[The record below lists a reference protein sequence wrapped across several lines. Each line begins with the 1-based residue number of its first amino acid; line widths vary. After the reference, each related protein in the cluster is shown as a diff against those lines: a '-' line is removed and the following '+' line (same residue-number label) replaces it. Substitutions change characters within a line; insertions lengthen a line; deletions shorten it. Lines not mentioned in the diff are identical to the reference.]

1 MTRKVQAR
9 TLATRERLLS
19 AGREIVASQ
28 GMTGLRTEEVVLLAG
43 TAKGTF
49 FAHFQDRDH
58 FLATLLAESLGADL
72 AGLAAPANR
81 AELMQVAERIYRL
94 FAADAETVTL
104 LARFSGP
111 AGAGLGLDRLI
122 CLIVE
127 RLAEGVAGMQARGEI
142 ALRRT
147 PEVLAEA
154 LMALI
159 FHAAASAQCGMHGDA
174 AAVRSRADGL
184 LFDMVEALLWPLG
197 GGSSPYDFVFP

>member
-9 TLATRERLLS
+9 TLATRDRLLA
-19 AGREIVASQ
+19 AGREIVAAQ
-28 GMTGLRTEEVVLLAG
+28 GMAGLRTEEVVLRAG

-49 FAHFQDRDH
+49 FAHFVDRDH
-58 FLATLLAESLGADL
+58 FLAALLAERLGAEL
-72 AGLAAPANR
+72 EGLVAPADR
-81 AELMQVAERIYRL
+81 PGLMQLLERVYRL

-122 CLIVE
+122 CLVVE
-127 RLAEGVAGMQARGEI
+127 RLAEGVAGMQSRGEI
-142 ALRRT
+142 AVRRA

-159 FHAAASAQCGMHGDA
+159 FHAAASAQCGLHGDA
-174 AAVRSRADGL
+174 VAVRARADGL
-184 LFDMVEALLWPLG
+184 LVDMTEALLWP
-197 GGSSPYDFVFP
+197 

>member
-9 TLATRERLLS
+9 TLATRDRLLS
-19 AGREIVASQ
+19 AGREIVAAQ
-28 GMTGLRTEEVVLLAG
+28 GMAGLRTEEVVLRAG

-58 FLATLLAESLGADL
+58 FLAALLAESLGADME
-72 AGLAAPANR
+72 GLAAPADR
-81 AELMQVAERIYRL
+81 PGLMQLLERVYRL

-122 CLIVE
+122 CLVID

-142 ALRRT
+142 ALRRS

-159 FHAAASAQCGMHGDA
+159 FHAAASAQCGLHGDA
-174 AAVRSRADGL
+174 AAVRARADGL
-184 LFDMVEALLWPLG
+184 LVDMVEALLWP
-197 GGSSPYDFVFP
+197 

>member
-9 TLATRERLLS
+9 TLATRDRLLS
-19 AGREIVASQ
+19 AGREIVAAQ
-28 GMTGLRTEEVVLLAG
+28 GMAGLRTEEVVLRAG

-49 FAHFQDRDH
+49 FAHFTDRDH
-58 FLATLLAESLGADL
+58 FLAALLAESLGADL
-72 AGLAAPANR
+72 EGLAAPLDR
-81 AELMQVAERIYRL
+81 PGLMQLLERVYCL

-122 CLIVE
+122 CVVID

-142 ALRRT
+142 AVRRT

-174 AAVRSRADGL
+174 AAVRARADGL
-184 LFDMVEALLWPLG
+184 LVDMVEALLWP
-197 GGSSPYDFVFP
+197 